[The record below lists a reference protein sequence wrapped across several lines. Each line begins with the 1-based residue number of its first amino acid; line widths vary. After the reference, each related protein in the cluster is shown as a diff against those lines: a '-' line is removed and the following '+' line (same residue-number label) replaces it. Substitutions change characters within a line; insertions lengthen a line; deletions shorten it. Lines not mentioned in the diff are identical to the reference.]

1 MQTSFDFS
9 EDNSHKELLD
19 DIAKIN
25 PLELTPMEAINKL
38 YEIVEKVK
46 KEK

>member
-9 EDNSHKELLD
+9 EDTIHKELLD

-25 PLELTPMEAINKL
+25 PLLLTPMEAMNKL
-38 YEIVEKVK
+38 YDIVEKVK